1 MRSLLIFTLV
11 GVGAQLVDGALGMAF
26 GVTATTLLVLSS
38 VGAAQASA
46 AVHLAE
52 VGTTLASGLSHW
64 RFKNI
69 DWPLVAKLGVPG
81 AVGAFLG
88 ATVLSSLST
97 EHAAPLMAAILMA
110 IGVYVLLR
118 FSLRTPIAIGG
129 QGTRHGAKFLAPLG
143 LFGGFIDASG
153 GGGWGPVTTSTLLS
167 RGKTAP
173 RTVIGSV
180 SASEFL
186 VSVSA
191 SLGFLIGL
199 VGVSLVGYSFVRL
212 TRHLNHAGSA
222 YGLVGGTIGPRTG
235 FFSGFAM
242 LGAYWGF
249 SIGTLALTAAFV
261 NSFIAALQPGNDNPY
276 QVPWLVIVVI
286 GAVISFLLSGR
297 DIQLLAKILLAIEG
311 IGILAMIVLVVAIF
325 AQGGA
330 PTTGIDFS
338 VFSFS
343 GGDVSGS
350 AVLAGVD
357 SAFAIDNHLANT
369 EAVVLAP
376 VTDGRWTCLQWGAL
390 TPPFGPGTGAA
401 NMVTTVGDGSD
412 ASADPMG

>member
-26 GVTATTLLVLSS
+26 GVTASTLLVLSG

-52 VGTTLASGLSHW
+52 VGTTFASGVSHW

-69 DWPLVAKLGVPG
+69 DWPMVAKLGIPG

-88 ATVLSSLST
+88 ATLLSSLST
-97 EHAAPLMAAILMA
+97 ESAAPVMAGILLA

-118 FSLRTPIAIGG
+118 FSLRRPPVFSSLSSS
-129 QGTRHGAKFLAPLG
+129 HSAKFLAPLG

-180 SASEFL
+180 SASEFM

-199 VGVSLVGYSFVRL
+199 RDEFLSNLPVV
-212 TRHLNHAGSA
+212 AGLA
-222 YGLVGGTIGPRTG
+222 VGG
-235 FFSGFAM
+235 
-242 LGAYWGF
+242 
-249 SIGTLALTAAFV
+249 V
-261 NSFIAALQPGNDNPY
+261 IAAPFAAWLVSRVSPALLGTAVGGVIVLTNGQKLIKYFGIDA
-276 QVPWLVIVVI
+276 PWSTGIYAVIVVAWAALVFYAWRTSKRPAEAAEVDADV
-286 GAVISFLLSGR
+286 AVE
-297 DIQLLAKILLAIEG
+297 APVE
-311 IGILAMIVLVVAIF
+311 VVA
-325 AQGGA
+325 AQPGA
-330 PTTGIDFS
+330 RAHAD
-338 VFSFS
+338 S
-343 GGDVSGS
+343 GTKGS
-350 AVLAGVD
+350 L
-357 SAFAIDNHLANT
+357 L
-369 EAVVLAP
+369 
-376 VTDGRWTCLQWGAL
+376 
-390 TPPFGPGTGAA
+390 
-401 NMVTTVGDGSD
+401 
-412 ASADPMG
+412 

>member
-81 AVGAFLG
+81 AIGAFLG

-97 EHAAPLMAAILMA
+97 EHAAPLMAAILMV
-110 IGVYVLLR
+110 IGMYVLLR
-118 FSLRTPIAIGG
+118 FSLRTPLVIGG
-129 QGTRHGAKFLAPLG
+129 EGTRHGVKFLAPLG

-167 RGKTAP
+167 QGKTAP

-191 SLGFLIGL
+191 SIGFLIGL
-199 VGVSLVGYSFVRL
+199 RHEFLENWPVVVGLMVGGVIAAPIAAWLVSRISPALLGTAVGGVIVLTNSQKLVHFFDIHWPWSTAIYTLIVVVWVSLVIYAWRVSR
-212 TRHLNHAGSA
+212 
-222 YGLVGGTIGPRTG
+222 
-235 FFSGFAM
+235 
-242 LGAYWGF
+242 
-249 SIGTLALTAAFV
+249 
-261 NSFIAALQPGNDNPY
+261 
-276 QVPWLVIVVI
+276 
-286 GAVISFLLSGR
+286 
-297 DIQLLAKILLAIEG
+297 
-311 IGILAMIVLVVAIF
+311 
-325 AQGGA
+325 A
-330 PTTGIDFS
+330 PKS
-338 VFSFS
+338 
-343 GGDVSGS
+343 
-350 AVLAGVD
+350 L
-357 SAFAIDNHLANT
+357 
-369 EAVVLAP
+369 P
-376 VTDGRWTCLQWGAL
+376 VTDSSSEVLPR
-390 TPPFGPGTGAA
+390 
-401 NMVTTVGDGSD
+401 
-412 ASADPMG
+412 